1 MNKRILVQD
10 WSGKLGKKYKV
21 LKNIKANF
29 INPEANFFKKGEIIC
44 DWDIDY
50 FFSGNTKE
58 FFIGDNWIEPIN
70 ESKKEHS

>member
-29 INPEANFFKKGEIIC
+29 INPQRNFFKKGEIIC

-50 FFSGNTKE
+50 FFSCNTKE
-58 FFIGDNWIEPIN
+58 YLILDGWVEEIN
-70 ESKKEHS
+70 ASAR